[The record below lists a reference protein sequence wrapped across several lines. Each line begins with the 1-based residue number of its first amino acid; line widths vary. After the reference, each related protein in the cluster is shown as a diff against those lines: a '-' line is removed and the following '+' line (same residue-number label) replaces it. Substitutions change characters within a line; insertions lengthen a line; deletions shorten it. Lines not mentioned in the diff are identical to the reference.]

1 MTGRP
6 ELRNVADEHDGPGP
20 VIEAPVSAEN
30 YQRLLE
36 RVPAIIYVADAG
48 EVGQWHYVSP
58 QIEAILGF
66 TPKEWCSD
74 PLLWSKRLYSEDRPR
89 VIHGE
94 EVATGEVRT
103 ADTHGGTPRSV
114 AAEYRLAHRDGRVV
128 WVRDDAILVC
138 EPDGT
143 NRWHGVISDITERK
157 RAEAEL
163 ERRAAQQ
170 SAVAR
175 LGEHAL
181 EGATTAE
188 LMHEAVAVAAD
199 SLGVEIAGVCEL
211 VEDEDALLLRSSIGV
226 AETAGGL
233 RVPTGAGS
241 QSGYT
246 IVSGAPVVVKDW
258 TTEQR
263 FAQSALSL
271 ELGARSGV
279 SVAIVS
285 RRGPFGVLI
294 VQSHEPRA
302 YARGDVDFLQ
312 ALANVLADALER
324 QATEDRIRHR
334 ALHDA
339 LTGLPNR
346 VLFLDRLDQ
355 ALSRQRRSKS
365 AAGVLFL
372 DLDDF
377 KLVNDS
383 LGHQVGDELL
393 AAVAPRIKQAVRAS
407 DTVARF
413 GGDEFGILL
422 ENVSGDREAVETA
435 QRIAAV
441 FTRPFVLAGREHF
454 VTTSTGIAIARGG
467 ELAEELIRDAD
478 AAMYRA
484 KEHGRARYELFDE
497 VMRSR
502 AIARLRVEND
512 LRRALE
518 RHELRLDYQPI
529 ITLHGHQIVQVEA
542 LLRWDH
548 PERGIVSPS
557 DFIPVAE
564 ENGLIEPIGRWVLEQ
579 ACRQAV
585 EWQTGRP
592 GAAPVCMS
600 VNLSTIQVAKR
611 GVADAVAEV
620 LAVTHLPPHCLSL
633 EVTESAM
640 LRDVATLADS
650 LHALKA
656 LGLRIVLDDFGTGS
670 SSLGYLTHLPLDAI
684 KVDRSFVDGL
694 GHDRRDTAITQAI
707 VAMAQALSLQ
717 VVGEGVE
724 TEEQAEALSA
734 LGCQLAQG
742 FLFAPPVAPAAIERM
757 LDAGSGWLEARRAR
771 A

>member
-6 ELRNVADEHDGPGP
+6 ELRGLNDADEPDAVAG
-20 VIEAPVSAEN
+20 APISAES

-36 RVPAIIYVADAG
+36 RVPAIIYIADAG
-48 EVGQWHYVSP
+48 ETGRWHYVSP
-58 QIEAILGF
+58 QIESILGF
-66 TPKEWCSD
+66 TAKEWCANAG
-74 PLLWSKRLYSEDRPR
+74 LWAQQLHPDDRSR
-89 VIHGE
+89 VLHGE
-94 EVATGEVRT
+94 AVAAGEVPRPNLH
-103 ADTHGGTPRSV
+103 DGTPKAV
-114 AAEYRLAHRDGRVV
+114 AAEYRLLHRNGHEV
-128 WVRDDAILVC
+128 WLSDDAILVR
-138 EPDGT
+138 EPSGT
-143 NRWHGVISDITERK
+143 NQWHGVLSDITERK
-157 RAEAEL
+157 RADAEL

-175 LGEHAL
+175 FGEHAL

-188 LMHEAVAVAAD
+188 LMHEAVAVAAE
-199 SLGVEIAGVCEL
+199 SLGVEISGVFEFL
-211 VEDEDALLLRSSIGV
+211 EDEDQLVLRSSIGIP
-226 AETAGGL
+226 EQTGGR
-233 RVPTGAGS
+233 RVPAGSGS

-258 TTEQR
+258 QTEQR
-263 FAQSALSL
+263 FAQPALSL

-294 VQSHEPRA
+294 VQSSKPRA

-324 QATEDRIRHR
+324 QATEDRMRHR

-365 AAGVLFL
+365 AAAVLFL
-372 DLDDF
+372 DLDHF

-393 AAVAPRIKQAVRAS
+393 AAAAPRIKQAVRMS

-422 ENVSGDREAVETA
+422 EDVSGDREAVETA

-454 VTTSTGIAIARGG
+454 VTTSIGIVVARGG
-467 ELAEELIRDAD
+467 ELADELIRDAD

-497 VMRSR
+497 VMRGR

-518 RHELRLDYQPI
+518 RGELRLDYQPVV
-529 ITLHGHQIVQVEA
+529 TLHGHRIVQVEA

-548 PERGIVSPS
+548 PERGVVSPG

-564 ENGLIEPIGRWVLEQ
+564 ENGMIEPIGRWVLEQ
-579 ACRQAV
+579 ACRQAAH
-585 EWQTGRP
+585 WQRSRP
-592 GAAPVCMS
+592 DEPPISVS

-620 LAVTHLPPHCLSL
+620 LAGAHLPAHCLSL
-633 EVTESAM
+633 EITESAM
-640 LRDVATLADS
+640 LRDVATLADA
-650 LHALKA
+650 LHALAA

-694 GHDRRDTAITQAI
+694 GRDRRDTAITQAI

-724 TEEQAEALSA
+724 TEEQAQALSA

-742 FLFAPPVAPAAIERM
+742 FLFAPPVAPAEIERM
-757 LDAGSGWLEARRAR
+757 LDAGSGWLKARRAR
-771 A
+771 IH

>member
-1 MTGRP
+1 MRTRLSCAAASVFPRRP
-6 ELRNVADEHDGPGP
+6 EGCA
-20 VIEAPVSAEN
+20 
-30 YQRLLE
+30 
-36 RVPAIIYVADAG
+36 
-48 EVGQWHYVSP
+48 
-58 QIEAILGF
+58 
-66 TPKEWCSD
+66 
-74 PLLWSKRLYSEDRPR
+74 
-89 VIHGE
+89 
-94 EVATGEVRT
+94 
-103 ADTHGGTPRSV
+103 
-114 AAEYRLAHRDGRVV
+114 
-128 WVRDDAILVC
+128 
-138 EPDGT
+138 
-143 NRWHGVISDITERK
+143 
-157 RAEAEL
+157 
-163 ERRAAQQ
+163 
-170 SAVAR
+170 
-175 LGEHAL
+175 
-181 EGATTAE
+181 
-188 LMHEAVAVAAD
+188 
-199 SLGVEIAGVCEL
+199 
-211 VEDEDALLLRSSIGV
+211 
-226 AETAGGL
+226 
-233 RVPTGAGS
+233 VPTGAGS

-294 VQSHEPRA
+294 VQSHERRA

-324 QATEDRIRHR
+324 QATEDRMRHR

-372 DLDDF
+372 DLDHF

-422 ENVSGDREAVETA
+422 EDVSGDREAVETA

-454 VTTSTGIAIARGG
+454 VTTSIGIAIARGG

-497 VMRSR
+497 VMRGR
-502 AIARLRVEND
+502 AIARLRIEND

-518 RHELRLDYQPI
+518 RHELRLEYQPV
-529 ITLHGHQIVQVEA
+529 ITLSGHRIVQVEA

-548 PERGIVSPS
+548 PERGVVSPG

-585 EWQTGRP
+585 QWQTERP
-592 GAAPVCMS
+592 RDAPLCVS

-640 LRDVATLADS
+640 VRDVATLADS

-742 FLFAPPVAPAAIERM
+742 FLFAPPVAPAEIERM
-757 LDAGSGWLEARRAR
+757 LDAGSGWLEARRAHTSAER
-771 A
+771 AAH